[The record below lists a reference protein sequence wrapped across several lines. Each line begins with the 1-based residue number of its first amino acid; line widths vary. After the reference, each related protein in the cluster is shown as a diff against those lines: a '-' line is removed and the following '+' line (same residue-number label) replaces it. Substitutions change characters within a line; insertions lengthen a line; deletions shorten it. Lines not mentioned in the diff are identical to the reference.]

1 MDQRK
6 KDAMERVAIISV
18 DGHVKAPRAGYRD
31 YIDPKWRAAFDDWV
45 KRFEGT
51 PDGFVRADF
60 ESGQWDP
67 KRRVADLETQGVA
80 AEVLFAN
87 GAPFAAGRVDYAP
100 DPEQTRQ
107 ANMAFN
113 RWVIDFC
120 SEAPGRLH
128 GQALVSF
135 DDVDQAVKDVYWA
148 KEQGLVGILMPP
160 LYPGSKFFFDP
171 ALDPIWAACQEV
183 GLPLSQH
190 GGTGAPDYQPQVFA
204 AFMVLAAEHSFFSG
218 RSLWQL
224 ILGGAFDRFPDLKIA
239 FIETESW
246 WIAPMMDLLDGR
258 ERAVDD
264 WTEFAESMRQAKP
277 YSRLPSEYWRTNC
290 YAGISPFHPSQLAS
304 GDLTGNG
311 SAEAGFRIHSD
322 NAMFGVDYPHP
333 ESIYP
338 NVIEN
343 ARMLA
348 AMPQVTEA
356 DVRKVLYENAAEVF
370 HLDLAALQP
379 QFDRVGFELEDL
391 AATPA

>member
-1 MDQRK
+1 MG
-6 KDAMERVAIISV
+6 RVAIISV
-18 DGHVKAPRAGYRD
+18 DGHVKAPREGYRD
-31 YIDPKWRAAFDDWV
+31 YIDPKWRGPFDEWV
-45 KRFEGT
+45 KSFEGT
-51 PDGFVRADF
+51 PDGFVGAEYGEDA
-60 ESGQWDP
+60 QWDP
-67 KRRVADLETQGVA
+67 ARRVAELEGQGVM
-80 AEVLFAN
+80 AEVLFGN
-87 GAPFAAGRVDYAP
+87 GAPFAAGRVDFAP

-113 RWVIDFC
+113 RWVVDFC

-135 DDVDQAVKDVYWA
+135 DDVDQAVKDVHWA

-190 GGTGAPDYQPQVFA
+190 GGTGAPNYQPQGFA

-224 ILGGAFDRFPDLKIA
+224 ILGGVFDRFPDLRVS

-246 WIAPMMDLLDGR
+246 WIAPMIQLLDRR
-258 ERAVDD
+258 EQVMDD
-264 WTEFAESMRQAKP
+264 WTEFSQTLGQMKS
-277 YSRLPSEYWRTNC
+277 YSRRPSDYWRSNC
-290 YAGISPFHPSQLAS
+290 YAGISPFHPAQLAA
-304 GDLTGNG
+304 GDLTS
-311 SAEAGFRIHSD
+311 SAHGDEFAIHSE

-333 ESIYP
+333 ESIVP
-338 NVIEN
+338 NVIDN
-343 ARMLA
+343 ARLFA
-348 AMPQVTEA
+348 AMPNVTEA

-370 HLDLAALQP
+370 HLDLVALESTL
-379 QFDRVGFELEDL
+379 DRVGFELDDEV
-391 AATPA
+391 AAPA

>member
-1 MDQRK
+1 MG
-6 KDAMERVAIISV
+6 RVAIISV
-18 DGHVKAPRAGYRD
+18 DGHVKAPREGYRD
-31 YIDPKWRAAFDDWV
+31 YIDPKWRGAFDEWV
-45 KRFEGT
+45 KSFEGM
-51 PDGFVRADF
+51 PDGFVGAEYGEDA
-60 ESGQWDP
+60 QWDP
-67 KRRVADLETQGVA
+67 TRRVAELEGQGVM
-80 AEVLFAN
+80 AEVLFGN
-87 GAPFAAGRVDYAP
+87 GAPFAAGRVDFAP

-135 DDVDQAVKDVYWA
+135 DDVDQAVKDVHWA

-171 ALDPIWAACQEV
+171 ALDPIWAACQDV

-190 GGTGAPDYQPQVFA
+190 GGTGAPNYQPQGFA

-224 ILGGAFDRFPDLKIA
+224 ILGGVFDRFPDLRIS

-246 WIAPMMDLLDGR
+246 WIAPMMSLLDRR
-258 ERAVDD
+258 EQVMDD
-264 WTEFAESMRQAKP
+264 WTEFSLTLGQMKP
-277 YSRLPSEYWRTNC
+277 YSRMPSEYWRSNC
-290 YAGISPFHPSQLAS
+290 YAGISPFHPAQLAA
-304 GDLTGNG
+304 GDLTSSGHDG
-311 SAEAGFRIHSD
+311 EFTIRSD

-333 ESIYP
+333 ESIVP
-338 NVIEN
+338 NVIDN
-343 ARMLA
+343 ARLFA
-348 AMPQVTEA
+348 GMPNVTEA
-356 DVRKVLYENAAEVF
+356 DARKVLYENAAEVY

-379 QFDRVGFELEDL
+379 HFDRVGFELDETV
-391 AATPA
+391 AARA